1 MDKHQKQAV
10 MDIVDN
16 EGFDYAF
23 VHFSDFE
30 DIENEEFHKLR
41 KEYLNAR
48 QKLADLIG
56 FRE

>member
-10 MDIVDN
+10 MNIVDN

-23 VHFSDFE
+23 IHFSDFE
-30 DIENEEFHKLR
+30 DVEDEEFHKLR

>member
-10 MDIVDN
+10 NNITEN

-41 KEYLNAR
+41 KEYLAAR
-48 QKLADLIG
+48 QRLADLIG
-56 FRE
+56 FTE

>member
-10 MDIVDN
+10 NDIVEN

-30 DIENEEFHKLR
+30 DVEDEEFHKLR
-41 KEYLNAR
+41 NEYLEAR
-48 QKLADLIG
+48 KRLADL
-56 FRE
+56 FDWQL